1 MKSCNFQIIDLKR
14 KRVLIPSH
22 HQERAL
28 QWNHLHLL
36 NNNWTLTCKSI
47 THSIMISRQDWS
59 LLKISLN
66 GKTLPITSM
75 LIASPVQVP
84 EPQVFGRQLLIS
96 LLTENSLMN
105 TGFQINPT
113 WLPLWIKFISQL
125 LMPKSTRLYIAR
137 WITQSK
143 DSTQN
148 TMIWFW
154 LNWSPCNKLL
164 VHSVLSHKKV
174 VNPLCWAKLKAQMS
188 IKEWSSLGWWKDF

>member
-14 KRVLIPSH
+14 KRVLILLH

-28 QWNHLHLL
+28 LL
-36 NNNWTLTCKSI
+36 NNLNLPNNNWILTCKSI

-59 LLKISLN
+59 LSKISLN
-66 GKTLPITSM
+66 GKTLLITSM

-113 WLPLWIKFISQL
+113 WQPLWIKFISQL
-125 LMPKSTRLYIAR
+125 LMPKSTRLNIAR

-174 VNPLCWAKLKAQMS
+174 VNPLYWVKLKAQMS
-188 IKEWSSLGWWKDF
+188 IKEWSSLDWWKDF